1 MKIISKSKI
10 KYNNPII
17 QYIISIFLRASR
29 IGLNPVSY
37 TLNFSASPFF
47 GEAQKLY
54 KYKAEITIKIIK
66 LISII
71 PILLFFI
78 VEEKAIPLEGRR
90 LLSPPP
96 KQKKRIKEKRK

>member
-71 PILLFFI
+71 PILLFFF
-78 VEEKAIPLEGRR
+78 
-90 LLSPPP
+90 LSPPA
-96 KQKKRIKEKRK
+96 EEGSFVTN